1 MNLMGI
7 ETANLKKF
15 NKFTP
20 QAMPHKVINNIAG
33 ASPVNVGKY
42 ERYASIALGAFL
54 LYRSVKNRRWGSLLF
69 GSTALGLLN
78 RGVSGYCPMYGK
90 AKLSSSQG

>member
-1 MNLMGI
+1 MKLLGI
-7 ETANLKKF
+7 ETGYNPLSK
-15 NKFTP
+15 
-20 QAMPHKVINNIAG
+20 QAMPHRVVNNIAG

-42 ERYASIALGAFL
+42 ERFASAAIGAFL

-69 GSTALGLLN
+69 GSTGLSLLN

-90 AKLSSSQG
+90 AKLSSAQG

>member
-1 MNLMGI
+1 MKLLGI
-7 ETANLKKF
+7 ETGYNPLSKQ
-15 NKFTP
+15 T
-20 QAMPHKVINNIAG
+20 MPHKVMNNIAG

-42 ERYASIALGAFL
+42 ERLASTALGAFL

-69 GSTALGLLN
+69 GSTGLSLLN

-90 AKLSSSQG
+90 MKMSSAQG

>member
-7 ETANLKKF
+7 ETGF
-15 NKFTP
+15 NP
-20 QAMPHKVINNIAG
+20 LSAQAMPHRVANNIAG

-54 LYRSVKNRRWGSLLF
+54 LYRSIKNRRWASLLS
-69 GSTALGLLN
+69 GGTALSLVN
-78 RGVSGYCPMYGK
+78 RGVSGFCPMYSR